1 MTAYRE
7 VRWAK
12 KKGSESWEKVGRAGI
27 QTEGIESQKAGR
39 KKGKARGGKKVKRIQ
54 KEMNESSSWSL
65 CSSHTPLVLWYYSS
79 PQTWK
84 YYRTS
89 IQEALS

>member
-39 KKGKARGGKKVKRIQ
+39 KKKEKQEGGKSQENSKG
-54 KEMNESSSWSL
+54 NE
-65 CSSHTPLVLWYYSS
+65 
-79 PQTWK
+79 
-84 YYRTS
+84 
-89 IQEALS
+89 

>member
-39 KKGKARGGKKVKRIQ
+39 KKRKSKRGEKSQENSKG
-54 KEMNESSSWSL
+54 NE
-65 CSSHTPLVLWYYSS
+65 
-79 PQTWK
+79 
-84 YYRTS
+84 
-89 IQEALS
+89 